1 MLAEA
6 IGGGIILTLG
16 IPAFLFLNGRVNR
29 VEDKNGKHL
38 ESIDKTLS
46 NQNREIGEIK
56 TIVERIEKNGKSK
69 S

>member
-1 MLAEA
+1 MLTETVSGVVLLAV
-6 IGGGIILTLG
+6 GGFG
-16 IPAFLFLNGRVNR
+16 FRFLNSRINR

-56 TIVERIEKNGKSK
+56 AIVERIEKNGKSK